1 MRRNALS
8 LMLLTVCVAT
18 MQAQAPSP
26 GAEMKKL
33 NLLVGRWTY
42 EGENKPSPLGPGAKY
57 AGVYTA
63 KMILGGSALEEQDTV
78 KEAGVETQHLAIE
91 AYDSV
96 TKTFVSSWY
105 GSDGTVFSAT
115 VTVDGNTITWA
126 GHVNVDGKQYQ
137 IKDVFTLAADL
148 QSAKATG
155 DVSIDGKT
163 WTPLLEARY
172 VKVKPPGK

>member
-1 MRRNALS
+1 
-8 LMLLTVCVAT
+8 
-18 MQAQAPSP
+18 
-26 GAEMKKL
+26 
-33 NLLVGRWTY
+33 
-42 EGENKPSPLGPGAKY
+42 
-57 AGVYTA
+57 
-63 KMILGGSALEEQDTV
+63 MILGGSVLEVQDNL
-78 KEAGVETQHLAIE
+78 KEAGVETQHLGIE

-96 TKTFVSSWY
+96 TKTFVSRRF
-105 GSDGTVFSAT
+105 GSDGTVFFGT

-148 QSAKATG
+148 ASGKFTG
-155 DVSIDGKT
+155 DISTDGKT

>member
-1 MRRNALS
+1 MRRNVFS
-8 LMLLTVCVAT
+8 LLLLVVCVAT
-18 MQAQAPSP
+18 VQAQTPSP
-26 GAEMKKL
+26 GTEMEKL
-33 NLLVGRWTY
+33 NLLVGRWTF
-42 EGENKPSPLGPGAKY
+42 EGENKPSPLGDGARY

-78 KEAGVETQHLAIE
+78 KEAGVETHHLAIE

-115 VTVDGNTITWA
+115 VTVDGKTITWA
-126 GHVNVDGKQYQ
+126 GHVNVDGKQYH

-163 WTPLLEARY
+163 WTRLLEAKY
-172 VKVKPPGK
+172 VKVNPSRK